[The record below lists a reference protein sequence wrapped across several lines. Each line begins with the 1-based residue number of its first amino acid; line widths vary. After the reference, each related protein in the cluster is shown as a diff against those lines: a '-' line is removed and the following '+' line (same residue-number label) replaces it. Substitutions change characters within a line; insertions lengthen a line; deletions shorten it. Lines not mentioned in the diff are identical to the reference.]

1 MLPFLYQKQKGN
13 HYEEE
18 NTQNFTHRFIMFLC
32 GTAPGSFSFYAFWRF
47 RHRRKRRSERVRK
60 QNSQWFMLLFREVM
74 QARQVL
80 GNMTLYGIETPPHS
94 KHQVLGESLADKVRS
109 EATSIK

>member
-1 MLPFLYQKQKGN
+1 
-13 HYEEE
+13 
-18 NTQNFTHRFIMFLC
+18 
-32 GTAPGSFSFYAFWRF
+32 
-47 RHRRKRRSERVRK
+47 
-60 QNSQWFMLLFREVM
+60 MLLFREVM